1 MLRRIIPGLLSYA
14 IGTLLGAAF
23 LGLMPHALD
32 RVSVDRALGTVL
44 AGMVLFFILEKL
56 VIWRHC
62 HDPKCNIHGT
72 AGALILIGDA
82 LHNFVDGI
90 VIAAA
95 FLTAIPLGVAVAV
108 AVIVHEVPQEMG
120 DFAILLDSGYSRRQA
135 FAFNVLSSL
144 ATLPG
149 ALIGWLALE
158 AIEGAVPY
166 ILALSA
172 ASFLYIGAAD
182 LIPRVQM
189 QPYLA
194 SGFRQVLLLLAGVG
208 TILLLRIHH

>member
-1 MLRRIIPGLLSYA
+1 V
-14 IGTLLGAAF
+14 AA
-23 LGLMPHALD
+23 
-32 RVSVDRALGTVL
+32 
-44 AGMVLFFILEKL
+44 
-56 VIWRHC
+56 
-62 HDPKCNIHGT
+62 
-72 AGALILIGDA
+72 
-82 LHNFVDGI
+82 
-90 VIAAA
+90 
-95 FLTAIPLGVAVAV
+95 AV
-108 AVIVHEVPQEMG
+108 AVIVHEVPQEVG